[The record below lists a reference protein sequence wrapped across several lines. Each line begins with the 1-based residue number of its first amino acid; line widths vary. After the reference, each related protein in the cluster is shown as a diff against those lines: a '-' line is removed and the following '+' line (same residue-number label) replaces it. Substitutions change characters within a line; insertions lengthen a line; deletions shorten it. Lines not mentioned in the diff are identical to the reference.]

1 MYWKPWHPNLAKVGM
16 CVISQ
21 VISVS
26 SCERNWSAHWQIQ
39 SKIRN
44 RLPVETPTGES
55 VETATTEMLVYVTQI
70 SENQTTYNM
79 VTSYNMYINNNYEQL
94 TMTMNNKDNNVKTT
108 FSHCSNDKT
117 KSYIVTM
124 Q

>member
-1 MYWKPWHPNLAKVGM
+1 M
-16 CVISQ
+16 
-21 VISVS
+21 
-26 SCERNWSAHWQIQ
+26 
-39 SKIRN
+39 
-44 RLPVETPTGES
+44 ETPTGES